1 MQKKKKMT
9 LEEFQENETPG
20 LLAIYDFTSNIA
32 ISNYIDTTAVK
43 IPEACYSSSLLAKTH
58 FLSETYL
65 MNRKRSSMDMGLSYG
80 VMGYS
85 SFSVRGSIV
94 QRILAEK
101 EELEHKNLTIQL
113 PKYKHIKMPLGTAIR
128 ARRSIRKMTDAAMTI
143 EELSTILYYADG
155 VTGELTLQSE
165 EKDPLALNT
174 LGDNCNA
181 TLRSAPS
188 GGGLFPITLY
198 MVLRNVNDVDD
209 GIYYY
214 LPLEHSIRLVKKLD
228 GNLEDDINHV
238 AEWGINIEQKKINVI
253 FFYVYSLYN
262 NSRKYSDMAYDFAM
276 VEVGQISENIQLTC
290 TAEGIASC
298 DIGGF
303 EKYKCE
309 NFLEIDGLT
318 KNIVNVTIIGK

>member
-1 MQKKKKMT
+1 
-9 LEEFQENETPG
+9 
-20 LLAIYDFTSNIA
+20 
-32 ISNYIDTTAVK
+32 
-43 IPEACYSSSLLAKTH
+43 
-58 FLSETYL
+58 
-65 MNRKRSSMDMGLSYG
+65 
-80 VMGYS
+80 
-85 SFSVRGSIV
+85 
-94 QRILAEK
+94 
-101 EELEHKNLTIQL
+101 
-113 PKYKHIKMPLGTAIR
+113 MPLGTAIR

-188 GGGLFPITLY
+188 GGALFPITLY

-253 FFYVYSLYN
+253 IFYVYSLYN